1 MTTPNKLTN
10 NGFSKFNWIPACII
24 ALLFPFVFWGGENVP
39 SSTTD
44 ATSWLPDTAL
54 ERQQYSKFIEGFG
67 NDSFVLVSWPGCSLD
82 GPELPQFATD
92 IQNDDQGKQLIRVV
106 TTGHQLIEQL
116 TSKPLELPRAEAINR
131 LEGILVGPDK
141 QLTAGIIQLTKAGSV
156 QQHAVIDLIY
166 KVAQSSAGVS
176 RDDVKLGGS
185 VYEAVTFDV
194 ECEHSLKAFVVPA
207 MLATLAIA
215 WICLRQVELVLVVV
229 VVGGFSRYM
238 SLAFIYYTGGTLDPI
253 MIVIPVLVMV
263 LTVSGSIHVV
273 NYFLDE
279 ERAEGVVGAGRR
291 AIKAALAPCF
301 LATIST
307 AIGLASLGISDMQ
320 RIRNFGIYSTLN
332 LLLSLLLIL
341 IVVPC
346 TLDLLRLRRHRK
358 KNSEQAPDANN
369 SDDSGDLKSPA
380 DNSDE
385 ALEDFKHLP
394 AVVTR
399 SLAFVVAKKGRVKII
414 CLAILVFAG
423 FGLSK
428 TTTTVKLEKNFR
440 NDSEI
445 IQNYRW
451 IEENI
456 CPLISIETLIE
467 FASDSRLSTVER
479 LEIVSTIHNELNEIP
494 GIGGVISAATFSPS
508 LETEAGMSSM
518 LQRRA
523 INRRLGQNMQQLI
536 DEGYVRLVD
545 TDEKTADQKTTGN
558 DDGENSDSDNN
569 IGGQVW
575 RITSRVPA
583 LDSDDYSTL
592 IEQVDQKT
600 TQVLSD
606 DFPHAASQITVNQT
620 GILPI
625 IDFAQVQLLE
635 DLVKSMALAILMI
648 CPVMIINLRSVT
660 AGLLAMIPNI
670 LPIILIYGMLGWLG
684 IEIDIGSILTGSIA
698 LGIAVDDTLHVLN
711 WYKIGISKN
720 MPTAEAIQFA
730 YGRCAKAMFQTTL
743 ICGLGIL
750 VLTLS
755 TFMPTVRFACLMS
768 VMLWVALIGDMI
780 LLPALLAGPMGRAI
794 AGKVHR
800 PVHNTA
806 NTE

>member
-1 MTTPNKLTN
+1 MTTSNNSTS
-10 NGFSKFNWIPACII
+10 NGFSKLNWIPALVI

-82 GPELPQFATD
+82 GTELPQFATD

-106 TTGHQLIEQL
+106 TTGHQLVDQL
-116 TSKPLELPRAEAINR
+116 TSKPLELPRAEAIGR
-131 LEGILVGPDK
+131 LEGILVGPDR
-141 QLTAGIIQLTKAGSV
+141 QLTAGIIQLTKAGAV
-156 QQHAVIDLIY
+156 QQHAVIELIY
-166 KVAQSSAGVS
+166 KVAKSSAGVS

-207 MLATLAIA
+207 MLATLIIA

-263 LTVSGSIHVV
+263 LTVSGAIHVV

-279 ERAEGVVGAGRR
+279 ERAEGVFGAGRR

-358 KNSEQAPDANN
+358 KNSEQAGDANITGDN
-369 SDDSGDLKSPA
+369 GELENQSDS
-380 DNSDE
+380 SDE

-399 SLAFVVAKKGRVKII
+399 SLAFVVAKKGRVKVV

-451 IEENI
+451 IEKNI

-479 LEIVSTIHNELNEIP
+479 LEIVSTVHNELNEIP

-508 LETEAGMSSM
+508 LETESGLSAAI
-518 LQRRA
+518 QRRA

-545 TDEKTADQKTTGN
+545 AAPKSAGN
-558 DDGENSDSDNN
+558 ENSNGENHNK
-569 IGGQVW
+569 IGAQVW

-600 TQVLSD
+600 TQIISD
-606 DFPHAASQITVNQT
+606 DFSHAASQITVNQT

-625 IDFAQVQLLE
+625 IEFAQVQLLE

-794 AGKVHR
+794 AGKVH
-800 PVHNTA
+800 HAT
-806 NTE
+806 NTES